1 LVVSDLLADWL
12 WLSAGELQVGFDAAT
27 GSIRQIRLKSSGVE
41 FIDGAA
47 PASPAWRIELTDGRL
62 LITDVAPSIASQ
74 NGTLTF
80 RWISDEVTFIAEIQE
95 RPEGLCFRGRL
106 NCKESSRPR
115 VLEYPVLG
123 GLQRRDIDG
132 SDWLLHPYATGLL
145 VHDPVLTFDPQGL
158 TSPLAPGFIHSPYPE
173 GFSGATLQFMAL
185 GGPGGG
191 LYVAVEDPT
200 SQPKWLD
207 AYRTKDGLL
216 EMRIGH
222 ANPDY
227 EEPAIPETPPVL
239 LSALHGDHWWEAAQ
253 RYKAWAIH
261 QPWCQRGPVES
272 DARRPKWLFE
282 DTGLVTFGIDAASDR
297 SPWLHAT
304 HDAAGAS
311 VLHILGPD
319 WANHGQDY
327 VDHLP
332 SSLDDWLPARV
343 HSSNLS
349 AISEQGDHF
358 ALFEFDL
365 LTGRNG
371 PGADLADGARQ
382 RFSQPIRSS
391 DAYGFPFLCP
401 TTEYARTLHRDRD
414 QGLVRAP
421 AVDALYYDI
430 SANNV
435 LSECVAT
442 THPHRPGG
450 GPEVAAG
457 YAMLYRESRAA
468 TEGAAGHPVAIGAEM
483 INERLIG
490 ELDYYQA
497 RAGGAPAASF
507 ETDRFYERVLSGSVE
522 LVPLFAAIYHELG
535 PVRTD
540 GWAKLSAEQGDLVFW
555 NLARVVAWG
564 GLPQVNAEYSPLESL
579 PGHPAPLTD
588 HYAPLRADHAFAVD
602 ASVLAFL
609 GELAYLR
616 TRLATRFLAYGTMLG
631 SPAVDCDMVDLS
643 WFHYNGPLDSPAFD
657 QRGLKRVPAIVA
669 AAWLHGGDLA
679 VVLVNADVNS
689 REARVHWSPADI
701 DSRGIASVELR
712 SRHHVSNLGRVS
724 GGETTRV
731 VVAPRSA
738 LVIEIDRQTTAN

>member
-1 LVVSDLLADWL
+1 LVDWH
-12 WLSAGELQVGFDAAT
+12 WLSAGDLRVAIDAAT
-27 GSIRQIRLKSSGVE
+27 GSIRQISLTSSGVD
-41 FIDGAA
+41 FIDPAA
-47 PASPAWRIELTDGRL
+47 QTSPAWRVGRQLT
-62 LITDVAPSIASQ
+62 TAVAPSIASR
-74 NGTLTF
+74 NGTLTL
-80 RWISDEVTFIAEIQE
+80 RWVSDEVTLVAEIQE
-95 RPEGLCFRGRL
+95 RPDGVCLRGLLTCMG
-106 NCKESSRPR
+106 SSLPR

-123 GLQRRDIDG
+123 GLQRRDRDG

-145 VHDPVLTFDPQGL
+145 VHDPVLTFDPGGF
-158 TSPLAPGFIHSPYPE
+158 SGPLAAGFVHAPYPE

-185 GGPGGG
+185 GGRGGG
-191 LYVAVEDPT
+191 LYVAVEDLA

-216 EMRIGH
+216 ELRIGH
-222 ANPDY
+222 ANPNY
-227 EEPAIPETPPVL
+227 EEPAMPETPPVL
-239 LSALHGDHWWEAAQ
+239 LSALRGDHWWEAAQ

-272 DARRPKWLFE
+272 DASRPKWLFE

-297 SPWLHAT
+297 SPWLR
-304 HDAAGAS
+304 AAHLAAETS

-319 WANHGQDY
+319 WAHTGQDY
-327 VDHLP
+327 ISKLP
-332 SSLDDWLPARV
+332 VGIDDWLPAEV
-343 HSSNLS
+343 HPNNLS
-349 AISEQGDHF
+349 AIGDQGDRF

-365 LTGRNG
+365 LTGPNG
-371 PGADLADGARQ
+371 LDAELADSARQ

-421 AVDALYYDI
+421 GVDALYYDI

-442 THPHRPGG
+442 AHPHKPGG
-450 GPEVAAG
+450 GSEVAAG
-457 YAMLYRESRAA
+457 YATLYREARAA
-468 TEGAAGHPVAIGAEM
+468 TEGAAGRPIAIGAEM

-507 ETDRFYERVLSGSVE
+507 ETDRLYERVLSGSVE
-522 LVPLFAAIYHELG
+522 LVPLFAAIYHERG

-564 GLPQVNAEYSPLESL
+564 GLPQINAEYSPLESL
-579 PGHPAPLTD
+579 PGHPGPLTG
-588 HYAPLRADHAFAVD
+588 HYAPLRADHVFDVD
-602 ASVLAFL
+602 ASVVAFI
-609 GELAYLR
+609 GELAHLR
-616 TRLATRFLAYGTMLG
+616 TRLANRFLAYGTMLAP
-631 SPAVDCDMVDLS
+631 PAVDSDMVELS
-643 WFHYNGPLDSPAFD
+643 WFHYNGPLDSPAYD

-669 AAWLHGGDLA
+669 AAWWHRGQVA
-679 VVLVNADVNS
+679 VVLINVDTNP
-689 REARVHWSPADI
+689 REAQIHWTPDDFAKQE
-701 DSRGIASVELR
+701 AMSVAFR
-712 SRHHVSNLGRVS
+712 SRHHASTVGRVS
-724 GGETTRV
+724 AGETTRV

-738 LVIEIDRQTTAN
+738 LVIEINSQATPN